1 MGKTA
6 IILGIT
12 GLTGNLL
19 AKTILA
25 DARYDKLISFHRRK
39 SGIVH
44 PKLEEHVIDVLELE
58 KHDSLFKA
66 DIVFCCIGTTQSKT
80 SDRDMYKQI
89 DYGIPVSAARLCK
102 QNKIPQL
109 IVISALGAN
118 TNSRVFYNKVKGEM
132 ERDVL
137 KQNLE
142 ETYLL
147 QPALLAGDREEKRTA
162 EKLAIHAFKIF
173 NIFLIGPLKKFQSI
187 KPETLVAA
195 MQYLSFHEYS
205 ENRIESDI
213 IKKLATKH
221 A

>member
-1 MGKTA
+1 
-6 IILGIT
+6 
-12 GLTGNLL
+12 
-19 AKTILA
+19 
-25 DARYDKLISFHRRK
+25 
-39 SGIVH
+39 
-44 PKLEEHVIDVLELE
+44 
-58 KHDSLFKA
+58 
-66 DIVFCCIGTTQSKT
+66 
-80 SDRDMYKQI
+80 MYKQI

-118 TNSRVFYNKVKGEM
+118 TNSPVFYNKVKGEM

-187 KPETLVAA
+187 KPEALVAA

-213 IKKLATKH
+213 IKKLATKN

>member
-25 DARYDKLISFHRRK
+25 DSRYDKLISFHRRK
-39 SGIVH
+39 SNITH
-44 PKLEEHVIDVLELE
+44 PKLEEHVVDVLDLE
-58 KHDSLFKA
+58 KYESLFKG

-80 SDRDMYKQI
+80 SDKETYKQI

-102 QNKIPQL
+102 QNNIPQF
-109 IVISALGAN
+109 IAISALGAN
-118 TNSRVFYNKVKGEM
+118 AESSVFYNKVKGEM
-132 ERDVL
+132 ECDVL

-147 QPALLAGDREEKRTA
+147 QPALLAGDREEK
-162 EKLAIHAFKIF
+162 LAIQAFKVF
-173 NIFLIGPLKKFQSI
+173 NFFLIGPLKKFQSI
-187 KPETLVAA
+187 KPEALVAA
-195 MQYLSFHEYS
+195 MQYLSFNRYAD
-205 ENRIESDI
+205 NRIESDV
-213 IKKLATKH
+213 IKKLAGKH

>member
-19 AKTILA
+19 AESVLA
-25 DARYDKLISFHRRK
+25 DSRYDKLISFHRRK
-39 SGIVH
+39 SNITH
-44 PKLEEHVIDVLELE
+44 PKLEEHVVDVLDLE
-58 KHDSLFKA
+58 KYESLFKG

-80 SDRDMYKQI
+80 SDKETYRQI

-102 QNKIPQL
+102 QNNIPQF
-109 IVISALGAN
+109 IAISALGAN
-118 TNSRVFYNKVKGEM
+118 AESSVFYNKVKGEM

-137 KQNLE
+137 KQNLQ

-147 QPALLAGDREEKRTA
+147 QPALLAGDREEKRMT
-162 EKLAIHAFKIF
+162 EKLAIQVFKVF
-173 NIFLIGPLKKFQSI
+173 NFFLIGPLKKFQSI
-187 KPETLVAA
+187 KPEALVAA
-195 MQYLSFHEYS
+195 MQYLSFNTYAD
-205 ENRIESDI
+205 NRIESDV
-213 IKKLATKH
+213 IKKIAGKH

>member
-19 AKTILA
+19 AKAVLA
-25 DARYDKLISFHRRK
+25 DSRYDKLISFHRRK
-39 SGIVH
+39 SNITH
-44 PKLEEHVIDVLELE
+44 AKLEEHVVDVLELE
-58 KHDSLFKA
+58 KYKSLFKG

-80 SDRDMYKQI
+80 SDKETYKQI

-102 QNKIPQL
+102 QNKISQF
-109 IVISALGAN
+109 IAISALGAN
-118 TNSRVFYNKVKGEM
+118 AESSVFYNKVKGEM

-137 KQNLE
+137 KQNLK

-147 QPALLAGDREEKRTA
+147 QPALLAGDREEKRTI
-162 EKLAIHAFKIF
+162 EKLAIQAFKFF
-173 NIFLIGPLKKFQSI
+173 NFFLIGPLKKFQSI
-187 KPETLVAA
+187 KPEALVAA
-195 MQYLSFHEYS
+195 MQYLSFNTYAD
-205 ENRIESDI
+205 NKIESDV
-213 IKKLATKH
+213 IKKLAAKH